1 MIILSRES
9 RGGRVVSA
17 SSTALSLPHDMVS
30 DCSFFLKRDL
40 TRKGLSLSPIAALAE
55 CRYCGSDQIEGELS
69 LRVKLCESDDRMRTL
84 EYVLSVSE
92 QKVKCESG

>member
-1 MIILSRES
+1 MIVRFVPLRDDII
-9 RGGRVVSA
+9 
-17 SSTALSLPHDMVS
+17 S
-30 DCSFFLKRDL
+30 DCCSRKNL
-40 TRKGLSLSPIAALAE
+40 TKESASLSPIAALAE
-55 CRYCGSDQIEGELS
+55 YRYCGSDQTEDELS